1 MKKAIILSCLVVFTI
16 TLSSFYTYSI
26 QDISV
31 GDELTISEPSSSSY
45 AYIHFPKKNFILK
58 KGGTLNFKSLKG
70 TKVIVTEISKSKSG
84 DILIKVMKKNGGSFL
99 NTLKT
104 LNIEYDKAIKN
115 SEVIK

>member
-1 MKKAIILSCLVVFTI
+1 MKKHVILSCLVSLTFM
-16 TLSSFYTYSI
+16 LFSFSAIDI
-26 QDISV
+26 QEIKV
-31 GDELTISEPSSSSY
+31 GDELTISDPSSSSY

-58 KGGTLNFKSLKG
+58 KGGTLNFKSLAG

>member
-1 MKKAIILSCLVVFTI
+1 MKKHVILSCLVSLTFM
-16 TLSSFYTYSI
+16 LFSFSVIDI
-26 QDISV
+26 QEIKV
-31 GDELTISEPSSSSY
+31 GDELTISDPSSSSY

-58 KGGTLNFKSLKG
+58 KGGTLNFKSLAG